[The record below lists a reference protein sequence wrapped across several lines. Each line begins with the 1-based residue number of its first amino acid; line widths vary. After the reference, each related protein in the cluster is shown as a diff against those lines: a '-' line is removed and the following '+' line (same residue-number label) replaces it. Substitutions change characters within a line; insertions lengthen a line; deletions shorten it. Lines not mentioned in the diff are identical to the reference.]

1 MFESY
6 DGFEDHVRQFDDELT
21 DEGIYDFSGLILG
34 SGALAYHMEEDGR
47 DVNFDMKDIDIFA
60 NEEDVDAIADM
71 PYGARTPDRRFN
83 GGIYQLDDEREELN
97 GEVGNWDISTGEFSE
112 CKNVDMM
119 TIHYNTQVEWQLK
132 ADLNNGE
139 GHRIDG
145 VENDIRVVPLS
156 TYLTTKEYADRE
168 QDEEHVDMA
177 KLLIGNK

>member
-6 DGFEDHVRQFDDELT
+6 DEFEDHVRQFDDELT

-34 SGALAYHMEEDGR
+34 SGALAYHMEDNGR
-47 DVNFDMKDIDIFA
+47 NIDFDMKDIDVFA
-60 NEEDVDAIADM
+60 TDEDVSRAADTS
-71 PYGARTPDRRFN
+71 YGARTPDRRFN
-83 GGIYQLDDEREELN
+83 GGIYQLGDEREELED
-97 GEVGNWDISTGEFSE
+97 GIDNWDISTGEFSD

-119 TIHYNTQVEWQLK
+119 TIHYNPQVEWQLK

-145 VENDIRVVPLS
+145 VENDIRVIPLS
-156 TYLTTKEYADRE
+156 TYLTTKEYAERD
-168 QDEEHVDMA
+168 QDEEHIDMA